1 MEGEGDTEEMGEGV
15 MGAAGAY
22 LERMGLRWGTC
33 VLLQIKRKT
42 FSLGAGVVGNL
53 MSQWF

>member
-33 VLLQIKRKT
+33 VLPQIK
-42 FSLGAGVVGNL
+42 
-53 MSQWF
+53 